1 MRYLTDRR
9 PMVGGALKALNI
21 TTLQAHEMPNLS
33 AASVEDLYALP
44 NVPLTSLTP
53 EQLVRFAQIVD
64 TALFKSYLLVR
75 PVLVASLCRSGNWC
89 EISEVEEVLR
99 SREVSALLTHV
110 SYDADVICCCRNSQS
125 LSTFTTAVR
134 CTTRRWIFSRSESW
148 FLPFRCQY

>member
-1 MRYLTDRR
+1 MPPPFVVSGKRKSTNQRVYLVHSIAYAAIPADYGIDTFKRSVEELMRFLTDRR
-9 PMVGGALKALNI
+9 PKVKGALETLNI

-44 NVPLTSLTP
+44 DIPLVSLSP

-75 PVLVASLCRSGNWC
+75 PGLLQSLCRSGNWC

-99 SREVSALLTHV
+99 SREVCFMV
-110 SYDADVICCCRNSQS
+110 
-125 LSTFTTAVR
+125 
-134 CTTRRWIFSRSESW
+134 
-148 FLPFRCQY
+148 